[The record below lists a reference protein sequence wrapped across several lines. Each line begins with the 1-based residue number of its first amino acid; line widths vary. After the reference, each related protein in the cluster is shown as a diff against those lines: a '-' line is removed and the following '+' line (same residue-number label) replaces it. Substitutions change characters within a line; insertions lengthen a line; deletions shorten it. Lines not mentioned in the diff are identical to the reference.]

1 MGYEYTAL
9 CGQWSRIL
17 AIENRIVWGDEY
29 LDMAHDVVCPYH
41 DFECA
46 EGDKKLLAI

>member
-1 MGYEYTAL
+1 M
-9 CGQWSRIL
+9 
-17 AIENRIVWGDEY
+17 GDEY

-46 EGDKKLLAI
+46 EGDKKQLAI

>member
-1 MGYEYTAL
+1 MG
-9 CGQWSRIL
+9 GMNIS
-17 AIENRIVWGDEY
+17 
-29 LDMAHDVVCPYH
+29 DMAHDVVCPYH